1 MVYLY
6 HVSLFIVNHHSPI
19 HNMNICYFRE
29 RGHRGQS
36 KIIRGNRDFPTP
48 SHWTWSSG
56 QVKSVRKCDSCRDC
70 SRHNVMRIGN
80 NQP

>member
-1 MVYLY
+1 MVNIKIFY
-6 HVSLFIVNHHSPI
+6 SIVISPI
-19 HNMNICYFRE
+19 HNMDICYSRE

-70 SRHNVMRIGN
+70 SRHNVMKIGN